1 MKIYFDTLGC
11 PKNFNDSEHACGI
24 LEEAGHLIVDDI
36 LQAEAVVINTCG
48 FINDAKR
55 ESINR
60 IIEIAE
66 TIDPETILI
75 VAGCL
80 SMRYGDELFQE
91 IPEVDIFIG
100 VNDYSALP
108 GILDNYH
115 RNSREKHFAP
125 CPETFEEFTARKLEE
140 RPFSVTLRLSEGC
153 DNSCAYCVIPQIRG
167 HYRSRDYE
175 SIIEEAADL
184 GKKGCRELILIAQDV
199 TNYGYDLYGESRLP
213 ELLRELCGL
222 ENIRWIRLMY
232 CYEDKITDDLMDVMA
247 SEKKICHYIDMPVQ
261 HLSDNILNSMKRRST
276 QQSIV
281 ETVNAL
287 RNKIP
292 DIHIRTTLITGFPG
306 ETEED
311 FEELL
316 KMAEK
321 LKFERLGVFT
331 YSPEEGTPAAVFPN
345 HVPDE
350 EKQIR
355 RDAIMRKQLEISL
368 ENNQKLLGKILEVI
382 IEGSDEDGSYY
393 GRSRYDAPEI
403 DNSVIL
409 TSEKPLQPGDIV
421 NARIVD
427 AFDYDLVGI
436 VLNSL

>member
-11 PKNFNDSEHACGI
+11 PKNYNDSEHACGI
-24 LEEAGHLIVDDI
+24 LEDAGHIIVDDM
-36 LQAEAVVINTCG
+36 AKADAVVINTCG

-80 SMRYGDELFQE
+80 SMRYGEELFE
-91 IPEVDIFIG
+91 EMPEVDIFIG
-100 VNDYSALP
+100 VNDYRALP
-108 GILDNYH
+108 GILEKHQHNI
-115 RNSREKHFAP
+115 REKHFAP
-125 CPETFEEFTARKLEE
+125 CPEKFEEFSTRKLEE
-140 RPFSVTLRLSEGC
+140 RPYSATLRLSEGC

-167 HYRSRDYE
+167 HYRSRNYE
-175 SIIEEAADL
+175 SIIKEAADL
-184 GKKGCRELILIAQDV
+184 EKNGCRELILIAQDV
-199 TNYGYDLYGESRLP
+199 TNYGYDLYGESMLP

-232 CYEDKITDDLMDVMA
+232 CYEDKITDELMDVMA
-247 SEKKICHYIDMPVQ
+247 SEKKICHYIDMPIQ
-261 HLSDNILNSMKRRST
+261 HLSDKVLKSMKRRST
-276 QQSIV
+276 QNSII

-316 KMAEK
+316 KMAET
-321 LKFERLGVFT
+321 LKFERLGVFA

-345 HVPDE
+345 QIPEE
-350 EKQIR
+350 EKQSR

-368 ENNQKLLGKILEVI
+368 ENNQKHLGKTLEVL
-382 IEGSDEDGSYY
+382 IEGMDEDGSYY

-409 TSEKPLQPGDIV
+409 SSEKPLQPGDLV
-421 NARIVD
+421 SARIVD

-436 VLNSL
+436 VLN

>member
-24 LEEAGHLIVDDI
+24 LEGAGHIIVDDI
-36 LQAEAVVINTCG
+36 AKADAVVVNTCG

-66 TIDPETILI
+66 TIDPGTILI

-80 SMRYGDELFQE
+80 SMRYGEELFE
-91 IPEVDIFIG
+91 EMPEVDIFIG
-100 VNDYSALP
+100 VNDYNALP
-108 GILDNYH
+108 GILENYR
-115 RNSREKHFAP
+115 RNLREKHFAP
-125 CPETFEEFTARKLEE
+125 CPARFEEFSARKLEE
-140 RPFSVTLRLSEGC
+140 KPYSATLRLSEGC

-167 HYRSRDYE
+167 HYRSRNYE
-175 SIIEEAADL
+175 SILQEAADL
-184 GKKGCRELILIAQDV
+184 DKNGCRELILIAQDV

-222 ENIRWIRLMY
+222 DNIRWIRLMY
-232 CYEDKITDDLMDVMA
+232 CYEDKITHELMDVMA
-247 SEKKICHYIDMPVQ
+247 SEEKICHYIDMPIQ
-261 HLSDNILNSMKRRST
+261 HLSDKILKSMKRRST
-276 QQSIV
+276 QNSIV

-287 RNKIP
+287 RNRIP

-316 KMAEK
+316 KMAEA
-321 LKFERLGVFT
+321 LKFERLGVFA
-331 YSPEEGTPAAVFPN
+331 YSPEEGTPAADFPN
-345 HVPDE
+345 QIPDE
-350 EKQIR
+350 EKQSR

-368 ENNQKLLGKILEVI
+368 ENNQKHLGKTLEVL
-382 IEGSDEDGSYY
+382 IEGMDEEGSYY

-409 TSEKPLQPGDIV
+409 SSEKPLQPGVIV
-421 NARIVD
+421 SARIVD
-427 AFDYDLVGI
+427 AFDYDLVAI
-436 VLNSL
+436 VLN

>member
-24 LEEAGHLIVDDI
+24 LEDAGHIIVDDI
-36 LQAEAVVINTCG
+36 SNAEAVVINTCG

-66 TIDPETILI
+66 IIEPETILI

-80 SMRYGDELFQE
+80 SMRYGEELFVEMPE
-91 IPEVDIFIG
+91 IDIFIG

-108 GILDNYH
+108 GILENH
-115 RNSREKHFAP
+115 RRNLREKHFAP
-125 CPETFEEFTARKLEE
+125 CPQRFEEFSSRKLEE
-140 RPFSVTLRLSEGC
+140 RPYSATLRLSEGC

-167 HYRSRDYE
+167 HYRSRNYE
-175 SIIEEAADL
+175 SIIKEAADL
-184 GKKGCRELILIAQDV
+184 DKNGCRELILIAQDV
-199 TNYGYDLYGESRLP
+199 TNYGYDLYGESQLP

-232 CYEDKITDDLMDVMA
+232 CYEDRITQELMDAMA
-247 SEKKICHYIDMPVQ
+247 SEEKICHYIDMPIQ
-261 HLSDNILNSMKRRST
+261 HLSDRILKSMKRRST
-276 QQSIV
+276 QNSIV

-316 KMAEK
+316 KMVET
-321 LKFERLGVFT
+321 LKFERLGVFA
-331 YSPEEGTPAAVFPN
+331 YSSEEGTPAATFPN
-345 HVPDE
+345 QVTDE
-350 EKQIR
+350 EKRSR

-368 ENNQKLLGKILEVI
+368 ENNQKHLGKTLEVL
-382 IEGSDEDGSYY
+382 IEGIDDDGSYY

-409 TSEKPLQPGDIV
+409 SSEKPLQPGDIV
-421 NARIVD
+421 SARIVD

-436 VLNSL
+436 VLN